1 MNFKK
6 FYICKSIMKKTRFN
20 FYFPILYYFGEFLV
34 IFLSTHIMLAYT
46 FTKWTYVNNLFI
58 AFWFLISIAL
68 KSHVVGRDIKK
79 WNLIKST
86 LKSLFLFSGFVSIL
100 NLLFY
105 RMEFYLFT
113 IIIAA
118 ALFYFLML
126 LYRLTVDTIL
136 EKYRA
141 TGGNILKCLIIG
153 NNNQVSQ
160 LYDEIL
166 KFPEL
171 GYRTDG
177 IYTYN
182 SKSKLDSVPHL
193 GKFTDL
199 DESVIK
205 EHDRIFFSQK
215 IKLKSQEKIIEIA
228 DKLNIKISSIP
239 DLAFYDYKNFFISKI
254 STVPYISINKLPLD
268 NVLNL
273 YLKRSFDILFSF
285 LVIILVLSWLTPI
298 IGIILKLSSKG
309 PVFFIQKR
317 EGYRGKIFE
326 CIKFRTMV
334 PNSMSDTKMADDN
347 DLRLTR
353 FGKFLRLSTLDEMP
367 QFINVFFGDMSVV
380 GPRPHP
386 VNLNREYR
394 SKVVNF
400 EKRHRY
406 KPGITG
412 LAQSLGYTGFVSS
425 FHDMN
430 HRVKMDVF
438 YFKNWSIFLDLKI
451 VIRTILILFKGVLKL
466 R

>member
-1 MNFKK
+1 M
-6 FYICKSIMKKTRFN
+6 
-20 FYFPILYYFGEFLV
+20 EF
-34 IFLSTHIMLAYT
+34 
-46 FTKWTYVNNLFI
+46 
-58 AFWFLISIAL
+58 FLI
-68 KSHVVGRDIKK
+68 
-79 WNLIKST
+79 
-86 LKSLFLFSGFVSIL
+86 
-100 NLLFY
+100 
-105 RMEFYLFT
+105 T
-113 IIIAA
+113 IILAA

-141 TGGNILKCLIIG
+141 TGGNILKCLVVGHNSHGIE
-153 NNNQVSQ
+153 
-160 LYDEIL
+160 LYNEIL
-166 KFPEL
+166 DHPEL
-171 GYRTDG
+171 GYRCNG
-177 IYTYN
+177 VYSY
-182 SKSKLDSVPHL
+182 SKKTKLQDNIPHL
-193 GKFTDL
+193 GYFTDL
-199 DESVIK
+199 TNEEIK
-205 EHDRIFFSQK
+205 EYDRIFFSQK
-215 IKLKSQEKIIEIA
+215 LKTKSQEKIIKIA
-228 DKLNIKISSIP
+228 DDINIKVSSIP
-239 DLAFYDYKNFFISKI
+239 DLAFHDVKNFFISKI
-254 STVPYISINKLPLD
+254 SSVPYISINKLPLD
-268 NVLNL
+268 NIINI
-273 YLKRSFDILFSF
+273 YLKRSFDIIFSF
-285 LVIILVLSWLTPI
+285 LVITLILSWLIPI
-298 IGIILKLSSKG
+298 IGILIKFTSKG

-334 PNSMSDTKMADDN
+334 PNSMSDIKMADDN
-347 DLRLTR
+347 DHRLTK

-386 VNLNREYR
+386 TNLNKEYR
-394 SKVVNF
+394 FKVTNF

-412 LAQSLGYTGFVSS
+412 LAQSLGHSGFVSS

>member
-6 FYICKSIMKKTRFN
+6 FYICKNIMKKTRFS

-58 AFWFLISIAL
+58 AFWFLISIGL

-79 WNLIKST
+79 WKLIKST

-113 IIIAA
+113 VIIAA

-141 TGGNILKCLIIG
+141 TGGNILRCLIIG

-160 LYDEIL
+160 LYHEIL

-171 GYRTDG
+171 GYRADG
-177 IYTYN
+177 VYTYY
-182 SKSKLDSVPHL
+182 SKSKLNSVPHL
-193 GKFTDL
+193 GKFIDL

-205 EHDRIFFSQK
+205 KYDRIFFSQK
-215 IKLKSQEKIIEIA
+215 IKLKAQEKIIEIA
-228 DKLNIKISSIP
+228 DDLNIKVSSIP
-239 DLAFYDYKNFFISKI
+239 DLAFHDVKNFFVSKI
-254 STVPYISINKLPLD
+254 ATVPYISINKLPLD
-268 NVLNL
+268 NILNL
-273 YLKRSFDILFSF
+273 YVKRFFDIIFSF
-285 LVIILVLSWLTPI
+285 LVIILILSWLIPI
-298 IGIILKLSSKG
+298 IGIIIKLSSKG

-326 CIKFRTMV
+326 CIKFRSMV
-334 PNSMSDTKMADDN
+334 LNSISDVKMADDN
-347 DLRLTR
+347 DLRLTK

-386 VNLNREYR
+386 INLNKQYR
-394 SKVVNF
+394 SKFINF

-412 LAQSLGYTGFVSS
+412 LAQSLGYSGFISS

-430 HRVKMDVF
+430 DRVKMDIF

-451 VIRTILILFKGVLKL
+451 VTRTILILFKGVLKF

>member
-1 MNFKK
+1 
-6 FYICKSIMKKTRFN
+6 MKKTRFS
-20 FYFPILYYFGEFLV
+20 FYFPILYYFGEFVV
-34 IFLSTHIMLAYT
+34 IYLSTHIMLIYT
-46 FTKWTYVNNLFI
+46 FTKWSYVNNLI
-58 AFWFLISIAL
+58 IVFWFLISIGL
-68 KSHVVGRDIKK
+68 KSHVLGRDIKK
-79 WNLIKST
+79 WKLIKST
-86 LKSLFLFSGFVSIL
+86 LKSLFLFSGLISIL

-105 RMEFYLFT
+105 RMEFYLLT

-141 TGGNILKCLIIG
+141 TGGNILRCLVIG
-153 NNNQVSQ
+153 HNSHGID
-160 LYDEIL
+160 LYNEIRNH
-166 KFPEL
+166 PEL
-171 GYRTDG
+171 GYRCNG
-177 IYTYN
+177 VYSY
-182 SKSKLDSVPHL
+182 SKKTKSRNNIPHL
-193 GKFTDL
+193 GYFTDL
-199 DESVIK
+199 TNEEIK
-205 EHDRIFFSQK
+205 EYDRIFFSQK
-215 IKLKSQEKIIEIA
+215 FKIKAQQKIIKIA
-228 DKLNIKISSIP
+228 DDNNVKVSLIP
-239 DLAFYDYKNFFISKI
+239 DLAFHDVKNFFISKI
-254 STVPYISINKLPLD
+254 SSVPYISINKLPLD
-268 NVLNL
+268 NIINI

-285 LVIILVLSWLTPI
+285 LVITLILSWLTPI
-298 IGIILKLSSKG
+298 IGIIIKLSSKG

-317 EGYRGKIFE
+317 EGRKGKIFE

-334 PNSMSDTKMADDN
+334 SNPMTDIKMADDN
-347 DLRLTR
+347 DDRLTK

-386 VNLNREYR
+386 IILNKEYR
-394 SKVVNF
+394 SKVSNF

-412 LAQSLGYTGFVSS
+412 LAQSLGHSGFVSS

>member
-1 MNFKK
+1 
-6 FYICKSIMKKTRFN
+6 MKKTRFS
-20 FYFPILYYFGEFLV
+20 FYFPILYYFGEFVV
-34 IFLSTHIMLAYT
+34 IYLLTHIMLIYT
-46 FTKWTYVNNLFI
+46 FTKWSYVNNLFI
-58 AFWFLISIAL
+58 VFWFLISIGL
-68 KSHVVGRDIKK
+68 KSHVLGRDIKK
-79 WNLIKST
+79 WKLIKST
-86 LKSLFLFSGFVSIL
+86 LKSLFLFSGLISIL

-105 RMEFYLFT
+105 RMEFYLLT

-141 TGGNILKCLIIG
+141 TGGNILRCLVIG
-153 NNNQVSQ
+153 HNSHGIE
-160 LYDEIL
+160 LYNKMLDH
-166 KFPEL
+166 PEL
-171 GYRTDG
+171 GYRCNG
-177 IYTYN
+177 VYSY
-182 SKSKLDSVPHL
+182 SKETKSRNNIPHL
-193 GKFTDL
+193 GYFTDL
-199 DESVIK
+199 TNEEIK
-205 EHDRIFFSQK
+205 EYDRIFFSQK
-215 IKLKSQEKIIEIA
+215 FKIKAQQKIIKIA
-228 DKLNIKISSIP
+228 DDNNVKVSLIP
-239 DLAFYDYKNFFISKI
+239 DLAFHDVKNFFISKI
-254 STVPYISINKLPLD
+254 SSVPYISINKLPLD
-268 NVLNL
+268 NIINI

-285 LVIILVLSWLTPI
+285 LVITLILSWLTPI
-298 IGIILKLSSKG
+298 IGIIIKLSSKG

-317 EGYRGKIFE
+317 EGHKGKIFE

-334 PNSMSDTKMADDN
+334 SNPMTDIKMADDN
-347 DLRLTR
+347 DDRLTK

-386 VNLNREYR
+386 TNLNKEYR
-394 SKVVNF
+394 FKVTNF

-412 LAQSLGYTGFVSS
+412 LAQSLGHSGYVSS

>member
-1 MNFKK
+1 
-6 FYICKSIMKKTRFN
+6 
-20 FYFPILYYFGEFLV
+20 
-34 IFLSTHIMLAYT
+34 MLAYT

-58 AFWFLISIAL
+58 AFWFLISIGL

-105 RMEFYLFT
+105 RMEFFLIT
-113 IIIAA
+113 IILAA
-118 ALFYFLML
+118 ALFYFLMI
-126 LYRLTVDTIL
+126 LYRLSVDTIL

-141 TGGNILKCLIIG
+141 TGGNILRCLIIG

-171 GYRTDG
+171 GYRAEG
-177 IYTYN
+177 VYTFN

-205 EHDRIFFSQK
+205 EYDRIFFSQK

-273 YLKRSFDILFSF
+273 YIKRSFDILFSF

-298 IGIILKLSSKG
+298 IGIIIKLSSKG
-309 PVFFIQKR
+309 PVFFTQKR
-317 EGYRGKIFE
+317 EGYRGKTFE

-334 PNSMSDTKMADDN
+334 PNSMSDTKMADD
-347 DLRLTR
+347 DDIRLTK

-386 VNLNREYR
+386 TILNKEYR

-412 LAQSLGYTGFVSS
+412 LAQSLGHTGFVSS

-430 HRVKMDVF
+430 QRVKMDVF

-451 VIRTILILFKGVLKL
+451 VIRTILILFKGVL
-466 R
+466 RFR

>member
-1 MNFKK
+1 
-6 FYICKSIMKKTRFN
+6 MKKTRFN

-46 FTKWTYVNNLFI
+46 FTKWAYLNNLFI
-58 AFWFLISIAL
+58 AFWFLISIGL

-79 WNLIKST
+79 WKLIKST

-105 RMEFYLFT
+105 RMEFYLIT

-141 TGGNILKCLIIG
+141 TGGNILRCLIIG

-160 LYDEIL
+160 LYKEIL

-171 GYRTDG
+171 GYRADG
-177 IYTYN
+177 VYTYN
-182 SKSKLDSVPHL
+182 SKSKLSSVPHL
-193 GKFTDL
+193 GTFTNL
-199 DESVIK
+199 DESAIK
-205 EHDRIFFSQK
+205 KYDRIFFSQK
-215 IKLKSQEKIIEIA
+215 IKLKTQEKIIEIA
-228 DKLNIKISSIP
+228 DKLNIKISTIP
-239 DLAFYDYKNFFISKI
+239 DLAFHDYKNFFISKI

-268 NVLNL
+268 NNFNL
-273 YLKRSFDILFSF
+273 YIKRSFDIIFSF
-285 LVIILVLSWLTPI
+285 LVITLILSWLIPI
-298 IGIILKLSSKG
+298 IGTIIKLSSKG

-347 DLRLTR
+347 DDRLTK

-386 VNLNREYR
+386 TNLNKEYR
-394 SKVVNF
+394 SKVINF

-412 LAQSLGYTGFVSS
+412 LAQSLGHSGFVSS
-425 FHDMN
+425 LHDMN
-430 HRVKMDVF
+430 DRVKMDVF

-451 VIRTILILFKGVLKL
+451 VIKTVLILFKGVLKL